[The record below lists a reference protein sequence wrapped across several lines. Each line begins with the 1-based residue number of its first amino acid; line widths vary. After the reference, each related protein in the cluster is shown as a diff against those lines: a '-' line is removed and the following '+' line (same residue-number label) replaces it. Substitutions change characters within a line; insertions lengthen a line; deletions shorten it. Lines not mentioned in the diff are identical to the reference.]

1 MFSAPRKPKTT
12 VFTMF
17 SRYLQCFLGSRLAKA
32 LVFTQFSACCEKHS
46 WQAPKKTANICQ
58 KVPKMD
64 LQKASLFYFFPTPD
78 PEKREN
84 ITGVK
89 DFGGSAIS
97 LIFTFYI

>member
-1 MFSAPRKPKTT
+1 
-12 VFTMF
+12 
-17 SRYLQCFLGSRLAKA
+17 
-32 LVFTQFSACCEKHS
+32 
-46 WQAPKKTANICQ
+46 
-58 KVPKMD
+58 MD